1 MARFRLSGPAR
12 ADIAAI
18 LRISEERHGKQARI
32 RYRALLTA
40 AMRRLAAEPEGQST
54 AARAELFPGTRS
66 FHIRH
71 SRDESREA
79 PVANPMHVIFYRVV
93 EPGIVEII
101 RVLHDRM
108 EPGRHVGGEAETNN
122 TR

>member
-1 MARFRLSGPAR
+1 MARYRLSGPAK

-18 LRISEERHGKQARI
+18 LRRSEAVHGQQARI
-32 RYRALLTA
+32 RYRACLAA
-40 AMRRLAAEPEGQST
+40 AMRRVAADPMGGST
-54 AARAELFPGTRS
+54 LDRAELFPGVRS

-79 PVANPMHVIFYRVV
+79 QVASPVHVLFYRTTQ
-93 EPGIVEII
+93 PGMVEIV

-108 EPGRHVGGEAETNN
+108 EPRLHVGGERA
-122 TR
+122 